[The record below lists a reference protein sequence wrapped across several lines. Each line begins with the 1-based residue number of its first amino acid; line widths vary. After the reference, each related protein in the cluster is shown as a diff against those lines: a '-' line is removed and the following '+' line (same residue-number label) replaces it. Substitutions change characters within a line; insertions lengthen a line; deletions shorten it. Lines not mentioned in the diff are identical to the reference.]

1 MLNQVILLVG
11 TICISTSFL
20 KTSSGNLVKSI
31 LTKRSIRV
39 HYMISTSSEIS
50 KFIAAQT
57 GDVSLFTRCAV

>member
-11 TICISTSFL
+11 TICTSTSFL

-39 HYMISTSSEIS
+39 HYMISTSSEI
-50 KFIAAQT
+50 
-57 GDVSLFTRCAV
+57 